1 MTDLSQVIVVVGAGP
16 AGLMAAEVISK
27 AGYQVHVYDAMASA
41 GRKFLLAGIGG
52 MNITH
57 SEDFDTFI
65 QRYYEQSEW
74 LNSILSTF
82 NAQALIKWVNDLG
95 IETFVGSS
103 GRVFPKD
110 MKAAPLLRRWL
121 LRLRESGVTFHMK
134 HRLVGLSQLKHQT
147 QLKFTTKD
155 GNSSV
160 SADAVVLAM
169 GGASWPNLGSDGAW
183 LSLLKHQNI
192 ITKPLVSANCGFH
205 VNWSDH
211 LKQKFSGSPLK
222 NIAFS
227 FTTVEG
233 ENLYRVG
240 ECIVSEYGLEGS
252 LVYAFSKY
260 FREFIEKHGLA
271 TVHIDLLAQYSLAE
285 VISKLSQN
293 QGKSSLSKHLKRCV
307 GIQGIK
313 SALLYEAYPDI
324 TTQKIQILAQY
335 LKALPIQLTQTRPV
349 EEAISSAGGLMRD
362 NFNSHLMLTEM
373 PGVFCAGEM
382 LDWEAPTGG
391 YLLTACFATGK
402 QAGHGV
408 NQYLLVHK
416 PKSPQNNTSNINPVV

>member
-1 MTDLSQVIVVVGAGP
+1 MSDLSQVVIVVGAGP
-16 AGLMAAEVISK
+16 AGLMAAEVMSK
-27 AGYQVHVYDAMASA
+27 AGHQVHVYDAMASA
-41 GRKFLLAGIGG
+41 GRKFLLAGVGG

-57 SEDFDTFI
+57 SEDFAAFI
-65 QRYYEQSEW
+65 QRYYEQSDW
-74 LNSILSTF
+74 LNKFIRAFDS
-82 NAQALIKWVNDLG
+82 QAIIKWINNLG

-121 LRLRESGVTFHMK
+121 HHLRENGVIFHMK
-134 HRLVGLSQLKHQT
+134 HRLIGLTQVHGQWQLA
-147 QLKFTTKD
+147 FTTKD
-155 GNSSV
+155 EPISV
-160 SADAVVLAM
+160 TADAVVLAM
-169 GGASWPNLGSDGAW
+169 GGASWPKLGSDGTW
-183 LSLLKHQNI
+183 LEILKNHNVL
-192 ITKPLVSANCGFH
+192 TKPLVSANCGFH
-205 VNWSDH
+205 VDWSDH
-211 LKQKFSGSPLK
+211 LKQKFAGTPLK

-233 ENLYRVG
+233 QAVHRVG

-260 FREFIEKHGLA
+260 FRECIEKQAIA
-271 TVHIDLLAQYSLAE
+271 TVHIDLLPQYALAE

-293 QGKSSLSKHLKRCV
+293 QGKSSLSKHLKRSV
-307 GIQGIK
+307 GIYGVK
-313 SALLYEAYPDI
+313 SALLYESYPDSAMQ
-324 TTQKIQILAQY
+324 TSQVLATY

-349 EEAISSAGGLMRD
+349 EEAISSAGGVVRSDLD
-362 NFNSHLMLTEM
+362 HCLMLKKL

-408 NQYLLVHK
+408 NHYLQQ
-416 PKSPQNNTSNINPVV
+416 PKS